1 MRGGKEGEWGEK
13 GQMVA
18 GRSRRGE
25 GGGGEGRGVE
35 RRGEIRQ
42 DEKRQA
48 KRNKSGRTKSH
59 SPPFKHVSR
68 TLTDHH
74 EEEDTH
80 PA

>member
-1 MRGGKEGEWGEK
+1 MR
-13 GQMVA
+13 
-18 GRSRRGE
+18 R
-25 GGGGEGRGVE
+25 
-35 RRGEIRQ
+35 
-42 DEKRQA
+42 DEKRQG

-59 SPPFKHVSR
+59 TPPFKHVSP